1 MEPAA
6 APGRLSGINMGEKKP
21 IDISQKEE
29 QKETRDE
36 RIIQAL
42 KGIEAL
48 KRSLEGH
55 KMNLE
60 GIKKTLLGAL
70 RT

>member
-1 MEPAA
+1 V
-6 APGRLSGINMGEKKP
+6 LDKTKEKEYREIKN
-21 IDISQKEE
+21 QK
-29 QKETRDE
+29 
-36 RIIQAL
+36 IIVAL

-60 GIKKTLLGAL
+60 GIKRTLLDSL
-70 RT
+70 KS